1 MLNNEGEI
9 KKPDEKK
16 SGRQLNKITVS
27 LITVLTVSAC
37 IIIFYLCSI
46 VSKRNEKDFLA
57 DMQEDVMQRKDEA
70 PTAWTDNDM
79 EDGGTGSEKETP
91 AADTFQENITGNTMA
106 EAQGKPEII
115 QLASGYIRS
124 IRASSELTDTTKTYK
139 AEALFD
145 GDRETCWS
153 EGADETGKG
162 GTKI

>member
-1 MLNNEGEI
+1 
-9 KKPDEKK
+9 
-16 SGRQLNKITVS
+16 
-27 LITVLTVSAC
+27 
-37 IIIFYLCSI
+37 
-46 VSKRNEKDFLA
+46 
-57 DMQEDVMQRKDEA
+57 MQQKDEA

-115 QLASGYIRS
+115 QLASGYIHS